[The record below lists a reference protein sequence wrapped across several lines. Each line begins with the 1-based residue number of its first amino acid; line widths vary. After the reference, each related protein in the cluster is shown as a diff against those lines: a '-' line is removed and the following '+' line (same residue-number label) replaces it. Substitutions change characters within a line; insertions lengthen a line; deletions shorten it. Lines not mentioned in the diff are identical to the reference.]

1 VKTAAALNTLPP
13 ALPGGCAAEAGLRRA
28 LRRALELSRDGM
40 FLVEEGRIRIGNRF
54 LSDWGGYRGEE
65 VEGTCLASF
74 FDPQSEAAVE
84 AVCRAAA
91 TGGPQPEIAAVMVR
105 KDGGRIAVGLKAE
118 GLRFDGRPCA
128 MVLVE
133 PRERTACETARWDAD
148 AEAWFA
154 PEGALVAPACT

>member
-1 VKTAAALNTLPP
+1 
-13 ALPGGCAAEAGLRRA
+13 
-28 LRRALELSRDGM
+28 M

-74 FDPQSEAAVE
+74 FDPQSEATVE
-84 AVCRAAA
+84 ALCRAAA

-105 KDGGRIAVGLKAE
+105 KDGGRVAVGLKAA
-118 GLRFDGRPCA
+118 GCRFDGRLCA

-133 PRERTACETARWDAD
+133 PRERAAREATRWDAD

-154 PEGALVAPACT
+154 PEGALAAPACA

>member
-1 VKTAAALNTLPP
+1 
-13 ALPGGCAAEAGLRRA
+13 LPGGCAAEAGLRRT

-40 FLVEEGRIRIGNRF
+40 FLVEEGRIRLGNRF

-84 AVCRAAA
+84 ASCRAAA
-91 TGGPQPEIAAVMVR
+91 AGGPQLEIAAVMVR
-105 KDGGRIAVGLKAE
+105 KDGGRVAVGLKAE
-118 GLRFDGRPCA
+118 GCRFDGQPCA
-128 MVLVE
+128 LVLVE
-133 PRERTACETARWDAD
+133 PCERTACEAARWDAD

-154 PEGALVAPACT
+154 PEGALAAPACA